1 MNIDDDFER
10 FCQIAQRSP
19 RTSLSPT
26 EHYTDGR
33 AQRGEYLGYPEDGQ
47 VKRSS
52 SFREPRG
59 YVNMPRERSREDISG
74 ARSPVSSGRQMP
86 YPLERRNIGD
96 FQRSSISHQRIPREF
111 VDKQNGTEAADMY
124 DEYNAETPYQHPQAF
139 HQGEGRHQRNRAGS
153 MKETGQKHPN
163 KVGYR
168 PSAPTLYTSTLS
180 PTYAIDPHSPS
191 RLSSNSAE
199 DNVIRVRRFQRKK
212 SGQLIRKG
220 DQNLPQPDVYRA
232 PEMYQNV
239 GRSVR
244 PGTINYPTICT
255 DEVSDRSDLSLS
267 DSEVVEVPAITTTL
281 VNPAEFDQ
289 TGPVPL
295 RPPSSGLPSP
305 NALRPEFR
313 NRSRSWAFVSQPS
326 PGSPASYS
334 SPSDSF
340 PSNEILTVQVLGMG
354 RVGKTSLCLQFQT
367 SESLDVN
374 LDRTEDEQTRALTV
388 EVNNMKFNLELFD
401 TNLME
406 DDFQAN
412 AASLIVESADAY
424 VVVYAIDDRSSFL
437 MARSIVSYLL
447 GQCKRSSAI
456 LLAANKSDLVRTRA
470 VSVEEG
476 KNLAAVYNCPFYEIS
491 TSLNHRVDELLV
503 GIVIAIQERRREVDK
518 ERDRLEKMAMNTK
531 HGSLGAT
538 AHRSSLGAIKS
549 QTNNVVKFF
558 QKHFSKKDKRSNTL
572 M

>member
-33 AQRGEYLGYPEDGQ
+33 AQRGEYLGNPEDGQ

-52 SFREPRG
+52 SFRESRG
-59 YVNMPRERSREDISG
+59 YLNTPRERSREDISG
-74 ARSPVSSGRQMP
+74 ARSPVSSGRQAP

-96 FQRSSISHQRIPREF
+96 FHRSSISHQRIPREYI
-111 VDKQNGTEAADMY
+111 DKQNGTEVADMY
-124 DEYNAETPYQHPQAF
+124 DEYNPETPHQHPQAF

-153 MKETGQKHPN
+153 MKETGQKHPH

-180 PTYAIDPHSPS
+180 PTYSIDPHSPS

-232 PEMYQNV
+232 PETYQSAV
-239 GRSVR
+239 RSAR

-289 TGPVPL
+289 TGPLPL

-340 PSNEILTVQVLGMG
+340 PSNEVLSVQVLGMG

-406 DDFQAN
+406 DDFQTN

-476 KNLAAVYNCPFYEIS
+476 KNLATVYHCPFYEIS

-558 QKHFSKKDKRSNTL
+558 QKHFRKKDKRSNTL